1 VFHPLKNAWQKTVCN
16 WRLKNEG
23 QRLRKEDFAP
33 ILKTTLD
40 SLTNLESMIK
50 NGFKTCGL
58 LPFSVNTV
66 NFNILNKNKKPG
78 CTESETNYVNLNP
91 SNNKHEYNNHLQ
103 MFEKNIDSEILKDF
117 KSAELTKSWVGPIQ
131 YEGLFMYWMNIKQQ
145 CGVN

>member
-1 VFHPLKNAWQKTVCN
+1 
-16 WRLKNEG
+16 
-23 QRLRKEDFAP
+23 LRKEDFAP
-33 ILKTTLD
+33 ILKITLD

-58 LPFSVNTV
+58 LPFSANTV

-78 CTESETNYVNLNP
+78 CTESETNYVNLNS

-117 KSAELTKSWVGPIQ
+117 KSAELTGS
-131 YEGLFMYWMNIKQQ
+131 
-145 CGVN
+145 